1 MIGISPYIF
10 NALYDWL
17 RDNDYNPRVVVDAN
31 APGVVVPQEY
41 VNNGIIIISIYHK
54 YINDFQ
60 VGEQGI
66 RFYARFKGQE
76 RYVGIPYQAMI
87 EISTANNGIYIPVS
101 NWLESMEH
109 TFSALSREIGE
120 DDDGDEDKDLSS
132 KSDVQFV
139 LEEYDGSAKPAKSKG
154 RNSAKDDNKNKPS
167 FTILS

>member
-54 YINDFQ
+54 YINEFQ

-66 RFYARFKGQE
+66 RFY
-76 RYVGIPYQAMI
+76 
-87 EISTANNGIYIPVS
+87 
-101 NWLESMEH
+101 
-109 TFSALSREIGE
+109 
-120 DDDGDEDKDLSS
+120 D
-132 KSDVQFV
+132 
-139 LEEYDGSAKPAKSKG
+139 
-154 RNSAKDDNKNKPS
+154 
-167 FTILS
+167 